1 MQKEFSR
8 RDFLKGMAVVTASG
22 LLVACGGGN
31 GTPVKL
37 AFAAM
42 NNFYD
47 QAETLNGYVLCQGF
61 QVKNLSASD
70 ITLDGLLDFETY
82 DKKEREVG
90 VEEAI
95 RALAGSS
102 KTITAKTSA
111 GAVTSIAVLDPASSK
126 TLKPGESAKV
136 WFYAIAPTNETTL
149 DILYQGVHQ
158 CYLSYGKDLP
168 SHEPGGGGGSSAS
181 STVSSSSATSE
192 SASLSTAA
200 SEESASASTAASEVG
215 VMESPSDSVNR
226 EASASR

>member
-1 MQKEFSR
+1 MGEKFSR

-37 AFAAM
+37 AFVAM
-42 NNFYD
+42 DNFYD
-47 QAETLNGYVLCQGF
+47 QAETQNENGYVLCQGF

-82 DKKEREVG
+82 DKKERKVG

-136 WFYAIAPTNETTL
+136 WFSAIAPTNETTL

-168 SHEPGGGGGSSAS
+168 SHEPGDGGSGSAS
-181 STVSSSSATSE
+181 SAVSSSSTTAE
-192 SASLSTAA
+192 SASS
-200 SEESASASTAASEVG
+200 STAASEVG
-215 VMESPSDSVNR
+215 VMESPSSVDR

>member
-37 AFAAM
+37 AFVAM
-42 NNFYD
+42 DNFYD
-47 QAETLNGYVLCQGF
+47 QAETQNGYVLCQGF

-82 DKKEREVG
+82 DKKERKVG

-136 WFYAIAPTNETTL
+136 WFFAIAPTNETTL

-181 STVSSSSATSE
+181 SAVSSSSATAE
-192 SASLSTAA
+192 SASS
-200 SEESASASTAASEVG
+200 STAASEVG
-215 VMESPSDSVNR
+215 VMESPSDSVDR

>member
-37 AFAAM
+37 AFVAM
-42 NNFYD
+42 DNFYD

-82 DKKEREVG
+82 NNEERKVG

-126 TLKPGESAKV
+126 TLKPGESAMV
-136 WFYAIAPTNETTL
+136 WFSAIAPNNETTL

-168 SHEPGGGGGSSAS
+168 SHEPGGGGSSSAS
-181 STVSSSSATSE
+181 STVSSSSATAE
-192 SASLSTAA
+192 
-200 SEESASASTAASEVG
+200 SASTAASEDG
-215 VMESPSDSVNR
+215 VMESPSSVDR

>member
-1 MQKEFSR
+1 MGEKFSR

-37 AFAAM
+37 AFIAM
-42 NNFYD
+42 DDFDD
-47 QAETLNGYVLCQGF
+47 QDETPSGYVLYQVF

-82 DKKEREVG
+82 NNEASEFG
-90 VEEAI
+90 VEKAI

-136 WFYAIAPTNETTL
+136 WFYAIAPNNETTL

-168 SHEPGGGGGSSAS
+168 SHEPGGGGSSSAS
-181 STVSSSSATSE
+181 STVSSSATS
-192 SASLSTAA
+192 
-200 SEESASASTAASEVG
+200 ESASASTAASEVG
-215 VMESPSDSVNR
+215 VMESPSSVDR

>member
-1 MQKEFSR
+1 MGEKFSR

-37 AFAAM
+37 AFVAM
-42 NNFYD
+42 DNFDD
-47 QAETLNGYVLCQGF
+47 QDETPNGYVLYQVF

-70 ITLDGLLDFETY
+70 ITLDGLLDFETC
-82 DKKEREVG
+82 DQKASEVG
-90 VEEAI
+90 EEKAI

-126 TLKPGESAKV
+126 TLKPGESAMV
-136 WFYAIAPTNETTL
+136 WFSAIAPNNETTL

-168 SHEPGGGGGSSAS
+168 SHEPGGGGSSSAS

-192 SASLSTAA
+192 SASTAESASSSTAA
-200 SEESASASTAASEVG
+200 SEEVG
-215 VMESPSDSVNR
+215 VMESPSSVDR

>member
-37 AFAAM
+37 AFVAM
-42 NNFYD
+42 DNFYD
-47 QAETLNGYVLCQGF
+47 QDETLNGYVLCQGF

-70 ITLDGLLDFETY
+70 ITLDGLLDFKTY

-126 TLKPGESAKV
+126 TLKPGESAMV
-136 WFYAIAPTNETTL
+136 WFSAIAPNNETTL

-181 STVSSSSATSE
+181 SAVSSSST
-192 SASLSTAA
+192 T
-200 SEESASASTAASEVG
+200 EESASSSTAASEVG
-215 VMESPSDSVNR
+215 VMESPSSVDR

>member
-22 LLVACGGGN
+22 LLVACDGGN
-31 GTPVKL
+31 GTSVKL
-37 AFAAM
+37 AFVAM
-42 NNFYD
+42 DDSYG
-47 QAETLNGYVLCQGF
+47 QYEIPNGYVLHQVF

-126 TLKPGESAKV
+126 TLKPGESAMV
-136 WFYAIAPTNETTL
+136 WFSAIAPNNETTL

-168 SHEPGGGGGSSAS
+168 SHEPGGGGSSSAS
-181 STVSSSSATSE
+181 STVSSSATS
-192 SASLSTAA
+192 
-200 SEESASASTAASEVG
+200 ESASASTAASEEVA
-215 VMESPSDSVNR
+215 VMESPSSVDR

>member
-37 AFAAM
+37 AFVAM
-42 NNFYD
+42 DNFYD
-47 QAETLNGYVLCQGF
+47 QDETPNGYVLCQGF

-82 DKKEREVG
+82 NNIERKFG

-136 WFYAIAPTNETTL
+136 WFFAIAPTNETTL

-168 SHEPGGGGGSSAS
+168 SHEPGGGGSSSAS
-181 STVSSSSATSE
+181 STVSSSSATS
-192 SASLSTAA
+192 
-200 SEESASASTAASEVG
+200 ESASASTAASEVG
-215 VMESPSDSVNR
+215 VMESPSSVDR

>member
-1 MQKEFSR
+1 MGEKFSR

-37 AFAAM
+37 AFVAM
-42 NNFYD
+42 DNFYD
-47 QAETLNGYVLCQGF
+47 QAETQNGYVLCQGF

-136 WFYAIAPTNETTL
+136 WFSAIAPTNETTL

-168 SHEPGGGGGSSAS
+168 SQEPGGGGGSSAS
-181 STVSSSSATSE
+181 SAVSSSSAT
-192 SASLSTAA
+192 
-200 SEESASASTAASEVG
+200 EESASSSTAASEVG
-215 VMESPSDSVNR
+215 VMESPSSVDR

>member
-1 MQKEFSR
+1 MGEKFSR

-37 AFAAM
+37 AFVAM
-42 NNFYD
+42 DNFYD
-47 QAETLNGYVLCQGF
+47 QAETQNGYVLCQGF
-61 QVKNLSASD
+61 QVKKLSASD

-136 WFYAIAPTNETTL
+136 WFSAIAPTNETTL

-192 SASLSTAA
+192 SASS
-200 SEESASASTAASEVG
+200 STAASEVG
-215 VMESPSDSVNR
+215 VMESPSSVDR

>member
-37 AFAAM
+37 AFVAM
-42 NNFYD
+42 DDFYD
-47 QAETLNGYVLCQGF
+47 QDETPNGYVLCQGF

-82 DKKEREVG
+82 NKKEREVG
-90 VEEAI
+90 VEKAI

-111 GAVTSIAVLDPASSK
+111 GAVTSIAVLDPTSSK
-126 TLKPGESAKV
+126 TLKPGESAMV
-136 WFYAIAPTNETTL
+136 WFFAIAPSNETTL

-181 STVSSSSATSE
+181 STVSSSFATS
-192 SASLSTAA
+192 
-200 SEESASASTAASEVG
+200 ESASASTAASEEVA
-215 VMESPSDSVNR
+215 VMESPSSVDR

>member
-37 AFAAM
+37 AFVAM
-42 NNFYD
+42 DNFYD
-47 QAETLNGYVLCQGF
+47 QDETPNGYVLCQGF

-82 DKKEREVG
+82 NNKESKVG
-90 VEEAI
+90 VEKAI
-95 RALAGSS
+95 RELAGSS

-126 TLKPGESAKV
+126 TLKPGESAMV
-136 WFYAIAPTNETTL
+136 WFSAIAPTNETTL

-168 SHEPGGGGGSSAS
+168 SHEPGGGGSGSAS
-181 STVSSSSATSE
+181 SAVSSSST
-192 SASLSTAA
+192 TA
-200 SEESASASTAASEVG
+200 ESASTAASEDG
-215 VMESPSDSVNR
+215 VMESPSSVDR

>member
-1 MQKEFSR
+1 MGEKFSR

-37 AFAAM
+37 AFVAM
-42 NNFYD
+42 DNFYD
-47 QAETLNGYVLCQGF
+47 QDETPNGYVLCQGF

-82 DKKEREVG
+82 DKKERKFG

-95 RALAGSS
+95 RALADSS

-111 GAVTSIAVLDPASSK
+111 GAVTSIAALDPASSK

-136 WFYAIAPTNETTL
+136 WFYAIAPNNETTL

-168 SHEPGGGGGSSAS
+168 SHEPGGGGSSAS

-192 SASLSTAA
+192 SASTAA
-200 SEESASASTAASEVG
+200 SEEVG
-215 VMESPSDSVNR
+215 VMESPSSVDR

>member
-22 LLVACGGGN
+22 LLVACGGGK

-37 AFAAM
+37 AFVAM
-42 NNFYD
+42 DNFYD
-47 QAETLNGYVLCQGF
+47 QDETPNGYVLCQGF

-136 WFYAIAPTNETTL
+136 WFSAIAPTNETTL

-168 SHEPGGGGGSSAS
+168 SHEPGGGGSGSAS
-181 STVSSSSATSE
+181 SAVSSSSTTAE
-192 SASLSTAA
+192 SASS
-200 SEESASASTAASEVG
+200 STAASEVG
-215 VMESPSDSVNR
+215 VMESPSSVDR

>member
-8 RDFLKGMAVVTASG
+8 LDFLKGMAVVTASG

-37 AFAAM
+37 AFVAM
-42 NNFYD
+42 DNFYD
-47 QAETLNGYVLCQGF
+47 QAETQNGYVLCQGF

-82 DKKEREVG
+82 DKKERKVG

-136 WFYAIAPTNETTL
+136 WFSAIAPTNETTL

-168 SHEPGGGGGSSAS
+168 SQEPGGGGGSSAS
-181 STVSSSSATSE
+181 STVSSSSATAE
-192 SASLSTAA
+192 SASTV
-200 SEESASASTAASEVG
+200 ESASTAASEAG
-215 VMESPSDSVNR
+215 VMESPSSVDR

>member
-1 MQKEFSR
+1 MSEKFSR

-37 AFAAM
+37 AFVAM
-42 NNFYD
+42 DDFYD
-47 QAETLNGYVLCQGF
+47 QDETPNGYVLCQGF

-102 KTITAKTSA
+102 KTIAAKTSA

-136 WFYAIAPTNETTL
+136 WFSAIAPNNETTL

-192 SASLSTAA
+192 SASSSTAA
-200 SEESASASTAASEVG
+200 SEDVG
-215 VMESPSDSVNR
+215 VMESPSGSVDR

>member
-37 AFAAM
+37 AFVAM
-42 NNFYD
+42 DNFYD
-47 QAETLNGYVLCQGF
+47 QDETPNGYVLYQGF

-82 DKKEREVG
+82 NNEAREVG
-90 VEEAI
+90 DEEAI

-136 WFYAIAPTNETTL
+136 WFYAIAPNNETTL

-168 SHEPGGGGGSSAS
+168 SHEPGGGGSSSAS
-181 STVSSSSATSE
+181 SAVSSSSAT
-192 SASLSTAA
+192 A
-200 SEESASASTAASEVG
+200 ESASASTAASEVG
-215 VMESPSDSVNR
+215 VMESPSSVDR

>member
-37 AFAAM
+37 AFVAM
-42 NNFYD
+42 DDSYG
-47 QAETLNGYVLCQGF
+47 QYEIPNGYVLYQVF

-82 DKKEREVG
+82 NNIERKFG

-136 WFYAIAPTNETTL
+136 WFYAIAPNNETTL

-168 SHEPGGGGGSSAS
+168 SHEPGGGGSSSAS
-181 STVSSSSATSE
+181 STVSSSATSE
-192 SASLSTAA
+192 SASASTAA
-200 SEESASASTAASEVG
+200 SEELASSPTAASEVG
-215 VMESPSDSVNR
+215 VMESPSSVDR

>member
-1 MQKEFSR
+1 MGEKFSR

-37 AFAAM
+37 AFVAM
-42 NNFYD
+42 DNFYD
-47 QAETLNGYVLCQGF
+47 QDETPSGYVLYQVF

-82 DKKEREVG
+82 NNEAREVG
-90 VEEAI
+90 DEKAI

-168 SHEPGGGGGSSAS
+168 SHEPGGGGSSSAS

-192 SASLSTAA
+192 SASTA
-200 SEESASASTAASEVG
+200 ESASSSTAASEVG
-215 VMESPSDSVNR
+215 VMESPSSVDR

>member
-1 MQKEFSR
+1 MGEKFSR

-37 AFAAM
+37 AFVAM
-42 NNFYD
+42 DNFYD
-47 QAETLNGYVLCQGF
+47 QDETLNGYVLCQGF

-136 WFYAIAPTNETTL
+136 WFFAIAPTNETTL

-168 SHEPGGGGGSSAS
+168 SHEPGGGGSSSAS

-192 SASLSTAA
+192 SAS
-200 SEESASASTAASEVG
+200 ASTAASEAG
-215 VMESPSDSVNR
+215 VMESPSDSVDR

>member
-37 AFAAM
+37 AFVAM
-42 NNFYD
+42 DNFYD
-47 QAETLNGYVLCQGF
+47 QAETLNDYVLCQGF

-126 TLKPGESAKV
+126 TLKPGESAKI
-136 WFYAIAPTNETTL
+136 WFSAIAPNNETTL

-168 SHEPGGGGGSSAS
+168 SHEPGGGGSSSAS

-192 SASLSTAA
+192 SASTAA
-200 SEESASASTAASEVG
+200 SEDG
-215 VMESPSDSVNR
+215 VMESPSSVDR

>member
-22 LLVACGGGN
+22 LLMACGGGN

-37 AFAAM
+37 AFVAM
-42 NNFYD
+42 DNFYD
-47 QAETLNGYVLCQGF
+47 QDETLNGYVLCQGF

-136 WFYAIAPTNETTL
+136 WFSAIAPTNETTL

-181 STVSSSSATSE
+181 SAVSSSSATAE
-192 SASLSTAA
+192 SASS
-200 SEESASASTAASEVG
+200 STAASEVG
-215 VMESPSDSVNR
+215 VMESPSDSVDR

>member
-37 AFAAM
+37 AFVAM
-42 NNFYD
+42 DNFYD
-47 QAETLNGYVLCQGF
+47 QAETQNGYVLCQGF

-136 WFYAIAPTNETTL
+136 WFFAIAPTNETTL

-168 SHEPGGGGGSSAS
+168 SHEPGGGGSGSAS
-181 STVSSSSATSE
+181 SAVSSSSATAE
-192 SASLSTAA
+192 SASS
-200 SEESASASTAASEVG
+200 STAASEVG
-215 VMESPSDSVNR
+215 VMESPSSVDR

>member
-37 AFAAM
+37 AFVAM
-42 NNFYD
+42 DNFYD
-47 QAETLNGYVLCQGF
+47 QAETQNENGYVLCQGF

-168 SHEPGGGGGSSAS
+168 SHEPGGGGSGSAS
-181 STVSSSSATSE
+181 SAVSSSSATSE
-192 SASLSTAA
+192 SASTAA
-200 SEESASASTAASEVG
+200 SEDG
-215 VMESPSDSVNR
+215 VMESPSSVDR

>member
-37 AFAAM
+37 AFVAM
-42 NNFYD
+42 DDSYGQYEIPNS
-47 QAETLNGYVLCQGF
+47 YVLHQVF

-70 ITLDGLLDFETY
+70 ITLDGLLDFETC
-82 DKKEREVG
+82 DEKASEVG
-90 VEEAI
+90 EEKAI

-136 WFYAIAPTNETTL
+136 WFYAIAPNNETTL

-168 SHEPGGGGGSSAS
+168 SHEPGGGGSSAS
-181 STVSSSSATSE
+181 SAVSSGSTTSE
-192 SASLSTAA
+192 SASTAA

-215 VMESPSDSVNR
+215 VMESPSDSVDR

>member
-31 GTPVKL
+31 GTPVEL
-37 AFAAM
+37 AFVAM
-42 NNFYD
+42 DNFYD
-47 QAETLNGYVLCQGF
+47 QAETQNGYVLCQGF

-136 WFYAIAPTNETTL
+136 WFFAIAPTNETTL

-192 SASLSTAA
+192 SASS
-200 SEESASASTAASEVG
+200 STAASEVG
-215 VMESPSDSVNR
+215 VMESPSSVDR

>member
-1 MQKEFSR
+1 MGEKFSR

-37 AFAAM
+37 AFVAM
-42 NNFYD
+42 DNFYD
-47 QAETLNGYVLCQGF
+47 QDETPNGYVLCQGF

-126 TLKPGESAKV
+126 TLKPGESAMV
-136 WFYAIAPTNETTL
+136 LFSAIAPNNETTL

-168 SHEPGGGGGSSAS
+168 SHEPGGGGSGSAS
-181 STVSSSSATSE
+181 SAVSSSST
-192 SASLSTAA
+192 TA
-200 SEESASASTAASEVG
+200 ESASTAASEDG
-215 VMESPSDSVNR
+215 VMESPSSVDR

>member
-1 MQKEFSR
+1 MSEKFSR

-22 LLVACGGGN
+22 LLMACGGGN

-37 AFAAM
+37 AFVAM
-42 NNFYD
+42 DNFYD
-47 QAETLNGYVLCQGF
+47 QDETLNGYVLCQGF

-136 WFYAIAPTNETTL
+136 WFSAIAPTNETTL

-168 SHEPGGGGGSSAS
+168 SHEPGGGGSGSAS
-181 STVSSSSATSE
+181 SAVSSSSATSE
-192 SASLSTAA
+192 SASS
-200 SEESASASTAASEVG
+200 STAASEVG
-215 VMESPSDSVNR
+215 VMESPSSVDR

>member
-37 AFAAM
+37 AFVAM
-42 NNFYD
+42 DNFYD
-47 QAETLNGYVLCQGF
+47 QAETLNDYVLCQGF

-82 DKKEREVG
+82 NNIERKFG

-136 WFYAIAPTNETTL
+136 WFSAIAPTNETTL

-168 SHEPGGGGGSSAS
+168 SHEPGGGGSGSAS
-181 STVSSSSATSE
+181 SAVSSSSTTAE
-192 SASLSTAA
+192 SASS
-200 SEESASASTAASEVG
+200 STAASEVG
-215 VMESPSDSVNR
+215 VMESPSDSVDR

>member
-1 MQKEFSR
+1 MGEKFSR

-37 AFAAM
+37 AFVAM
-42 NNFYD
+42 DNFYD
-47 QAETLNGYVLCQGF
+47 QDETPNGYVLCQGF

-70 ITLDGLLDFETY
+70 ITLDGLLDFKTY
-82 DKKEREVG
+82 DKKERKFG

-136 WFYAIAPTNETTL
+136 WFFAIAPNNETTL

-168 SHEPGGGGGSSAS
+168 SHEPGGGGSSSAS

-192 SASLSTAA
+192 SAST
-200 SEESASASTAASEVG
+200 STAASEVG
-215 VMESPSDSVNR
+215 VMESPSSVDR

>member
-37 AFAAM
+37 AFVAM
-42 NNFYD
+42 DNFYD
-47 QAETLNGYVLCQGF
+47 QDETLNGYVLCQGF

-136 WFYAIAPTNETTL
+136 WFFAIAPTNETTL

-168 SHEPGGGGGSSAS
+168 SHEPGGGGSSSAS
-181 STVSSSSATSE
+181 STVSSSSATS
-192 SASLSTAA
+192 
-200 SEESASASTAASEVG
+200 ESASASTAASEVG
-215 VMESPSDSVNR
+215 VMESPSDSVDR

>member
-1 MQKEFSR
+1 M
-8 RDFLKGMAVVTASG
+8 D
-22 LLVACGGGN
+22 
-31 GTPVKL
+31 
-37 AFAAM
+37 
-42 NNFYD
+42 NFYD
-47 QAETLNGYVLCQGF
+47 QAETQNGYVLCQGF

-90 VEEAI
+90 VEKAI

-126 TLKPGESAKV
+126 TLKPGESAIV
-136 WFYAIAPTNETTL
+136 WFSAIAPTNETTL

-168 SHEPGGGGGSSAS
+168 SHEPGGGGSGSAS
-181 STVSSSSATSE
+181 SAVSSSSTTAE
-192 SASLSTAA
+192 SASS
-200 SEESASASTAASEVG
+200 STAASEVG
-215 VMESPSDSVNR
+215 VMESPSSVDR

>member
-37 AFAAM
+37 AFVAM
-42 NNFYD
+42 DNFYD
-47 QAETLNGYVLCQGF
+47 QAETQNGYVLCQGF

-82 DKKEREVG
+82 DKKERDVG

-136 WFYAIAPTNETTL
+136 WFSAIAPNNETTL

-192 SASLSTAA
+192 SASASTAA
-200 SEESASASTAASEVG
+200 SEEVA
-215 VMESPSDSVNR
+215 VMESPSESVDR

>member
-37 AFAAM
+37 AFVAM
-42 NNFYD
+42 DHFYD
-47 QAETLNGYVLCQGF
+47 QDETPNGYVLCQGF

-90 VEEAI
+90 DEEAI

-111 GAVTSIAVLDPASSK
+111 GAVTSIAVLDLASSK
-126 TLKPGESAKV
+126 TLKPGESAMV
-136 WFYAIAPTNETTL
+136 WFFAIAPTNETTL

-181 STVSSSSATSE
+181 SAVSSSSTTAE
-192 SASLSTAA
+192 SASSSTAA
-200 SEESASASTAASEVG
+200 SEEVG
-215 VMESPSDSVNR
+215 VMESPSSVDR

>member
-37 AFAAM
+37 AFVAM
-42 NNFYD
+42 DDFDD
-47 QAETLNGYVLCQGF
+47 QDETPNGYVLYQVF

-136 WFYAIAPTNETTL
+136 WFFAIAPTNETTL

-168 SHEPGGGGGSSAS
+168 SHEPGGGGSSAS

-192 SASLSTAA
+192 SASTAA
-200 SEESASASTAASEVG
+200 SEEVG
-215 VMESPSDSVNR
+215 VMESPSDSVDR

>member
-37 AFAAM
+37 AFVAM
-42 NNFYD
+42 DNFYD
-47 QAETLNGYVLCQGF
+47 QDETLNSYVLCQGF

-126 TLKPGESAKV
+126 TLKPGESAKI
-136 WFYAIAPTNETTL
+136 WFYAIAPNNETTL

-181 STVSSSSATSE
+181 STVSSSSATAE
-192 SASLSTAA
+192 SASTSTAA
-200 SEESASASTAASEVG
+200 SEESASSPTAASEVG
-215 VMESPSDSVNR
+215 VMESPSSVDR

>member
-37 AFAAM
+37 AFVAM
-42 NNFYD
+42 DDFDD
-47 QAETLNGYVLCQGF
+47 QDETPNGYVLYQVF

-82 DKKEREVG
+82 SNKERKFG

-136 WFYAIAPTNETTL
+136 WFYAIAPNNETTL

-168 SHEPGGGGGSSAS
+168 SHEPGGGGSSSAS
-181 STVSSSSATSE
+181 STVSSSATSE
-192 SASLSTAA
+192 SASTSTAA

-215 VMESPSDSVNR
+215 VMESPSSVDR

>member
-37 AFAAM
+37 AFVVM
-42 NNFYD
+42 DNFYD
-47 QAETLNGYVLCQGF
+47 QDETPNGYVLCQGF

-95 RALAGSS
+95 RALADSS

-111 GAVTSIAVLDPASSK
+111 GAVTSIAALDPASSK
-126 TLKPGESAKV
+126 TLKPGESVMV
-136 WFYAIAPTNETTL
+136 WFSAIAPNNETTL

-168 SHEPGGGGGSSAS
+168 SHEPGGGGSSAS

-192 SASLSTAA
+192 SASTAA
-200 SEESASASTAASEVG
+200 SEEVG
-215 VMESPSDSVNR
+215 VMESPSSVDR